1 MIDSIEKRL
10 ENLLA
15 TAEREVQSGFRSA
28 TAQAAGRGALQSGGH
43 LITKIRVLGDAMDR
57 FVESAARDAEAI
69 ENRGG
74 VSGPLYE
81 GAITKLIQLKLR
93 SLDDLRKK
101 SEWAVP
107 SALAAMLSEAETRYE
122 FAREKLE
129 DHQAGFGRS
138 QPAVSSVSIQ
148 AGPGSIVQSNSPGA
162 SAHVSINIEAVS
174 PALAD
179 LEAILVSAS
188 IGQQYRAEIGAQ
200 IATIR
205 AQLTAPSPSAGVL
218 RESGR
223 TLRAVLE
230 NLAASAAQPFVW
242 QGGRMLWQAL
252 GLGA

>member
-1 MIDSIEKRL
+1 MPDSIEKRL
-10 ENLLA
+10 DNLLA
-15 TAEREVQSGFRSA
+15 TAEREVQMGFRTA
-28 TAQAAGRGALQSGGH
+28 TAQAAGGWKLQSSGH
-43 LITKIRVLGDAMDR
+43 LRTKISVLGDAMDR
-57 FVESAARDAEAI
+57 FAESAASDAEAI
-69 ENRGG
+69 ESRGDA
-74 VSGPLYE
+74 SGPFYE

-101 SEWAVP
+101 SDWAVP

-122 FAREKLE
+122 FARKKLE
-129 DHQAGFGRS
+129 DHRAGFGRS
-138 QPAVSSVSIQ
+138 QPATSSVSIQ
-148 AGPGSIVQSNSPGA
+148 AGPGSIVQANSPGA
-162 SAHVSINIEAVS
+162 SAHVNINIEAVG

-179 LEAILVSAS
+179 LEAVFASAS
-188 IGQQYRAEIGAQ
+188 IGQQHRAEIDAQ

-242 QGGRMLWQAL
+242 QSGRMLWQAL
-252 GLGA
+252 GFQG

>member
-1 MIDSIEKRL
+1 MTDSIEKRL

-15 TAEREVQSGFRSA
+15 TAEREVQTGFRDA
-28 TAQAAGRGALQSGGH
+28 TAQAAGRGALQSSGH
-43 LITKIRVLGDAMDR
+43 LITKIGALGDAMDR

-74 VSGPLYE
+74 ASGPLYE

-101 SEWAVP
+101 TEWAGP

-122 FAREKLE
+122 FARKKLE

-138 QPAVSSVSIQ
+138 QPAVSSVNIQ
-148 AGPGSIVQSNSPGA
+148 AAPGSIVQANSPGA
-162 SAHVSINIEAVS
+162 SAHVNINIEAVG

-179 LEAILVSAS
+179 LEGVLAAAS
-188 IGQQYRAEIGAQ
+188 IGQQHRAEIDAE

-205 AQLTAPSPSAGVL
+205 AQLSKPSPSSIVL
-218 RESGR
+218 KESGR
-223 TLRAVLE
+223 TLRAVLD
-230 NLAASAAQPFVW
+230 NLAASAVQPLVW

-252 GLGA
+252 GLQG